1 MTLLFSPLTLRDV
14 TFANRIMLSPMC
26 QYAAT
31 DGLANTWHMVHLGAM
46 ANGGYGGIMTE
57 ATAVLP
63 EGRITH
69 GDLGLW
75 SEAHRAALQP
85 VIDFIKGTG
94 AKAGIQLGHAG
105 RKASMQRPWFGNGPL
120 GAEDTAR
127 GDIAWDIEAP
137 SALPVGEGWLMP
149 REMSL
154 DDIARVQSAFV
165 DAAKRADAL
174 GCDFIELHCAH
185 GYLLQTFLSP
195 LSNTRRDAY
204 GGDLTGRMRMALE
217 TAQQVRVVW
226 PDGKPLFAR
235 ISSVDGVDGGWEIED
250 SVVLARAL
258 KEIGVDV
265 IDCSSGGN
273 QGPAT
278 AKSGRTPPAGFQ
290 LDYAA
295 TVRRDAGIATQG
307 VGLILDGPQAEAA
320 LQDGQVDLVAIGR
333 QALFDPF
340 WPRHQAYAMGL
351 NDYADWPEAYG
362 WWLERREKAIEALR
376 AVAE

>member
-1 MTLLFSPLTLRDV
+1 MTLLFSPLILRDV
-14 TFANRIMLSPMC
+14 TFPNRIMLSPMC
-26 QYAAT
+26 QYAAH
-31 DGLANTWHMVHLGAM
+31 DGLANNWHLVHLGAM
-46 ANGGYGGIMTE
+46 ANGGFGGIMTE

-75 SEAHRAALQP
+75 SDAHRDALQP
-85 VIDFIKGTG
+85 VIDFIRSTG
-94 AKAGIQLGHAG
+94 ARAGIQLGHAG

-127 GDIAWDIEAP
+127 GDVAWPIQAP

-149 REMSL
+149 QEMSL
-154 DDIARVQSAFV
+154 DDIERVQQAFV
-165 DAAKRADAL
+165 AAAIRAEEL
-174 GCDFIELHCAH
+174 GCDFIELHAAH

-195 LSNTRRDAY
+195 LSNKRGDGY
-204 GGDLTGRMRMALE
+204 GGDLACRMRMVLE
-217 TAQQVRVVW
+217 TARAVRAVW
-226 PDGKPLFAR
+226 PEGKPLFAR
-235 ISSVDGVDGGWEIED
+235 LSSVDGIEGGWQIED
-250 SVVLARAL
+250 SVVLARELKAL
-258 KEIGVDV
+258 GVDV

-278 AKSGRTPPAGFQ
+278 VGKGRTLPPGFQ
-290 LDYAA
+290 LGYAE
-295 TVRRDAGIATQG
+295 TIRREAGIATQG

-320 LQDGQVDLVAIGR
+320 LQSGQVDIVAIGR

-351 NDYADWPEAYG
+351 NDYGDWPDAYG
-362 WWLERREKAIEALR
+362 WWLNRREPIIAALKNG
-376 AVAE
+376 AE

>member
-1 MTLLFSPLTLRDV
+1 
-14 TFANRIMLSPMC
+14 
-26 QYAAT
+26 
-31 DGLANTWHMVHLGAM
+31 
-46 ANGGYGGIMTE
+46 
-57 ATAVLP
+57 
-63 EGRITH
+63 
-69 GDLGLW
+69 
-75 SEAHRAALQP
+75 
-85 VIDFIKGTG
+85 
-94 AKAGIQLGHAG
+94 
-105 RKASMQRPWFGNGPL
+105 QRPWFGNGPL
-120 GAEDTAR
+120 DADDTAR
-127 GDIAWDIEAP
+127 GDVAWDIQAP

-149 REMSL
+149 QEMTL
-154 DDIARVQSAFV
+154 ADITRVQDAFV
-165 DAAKRADAL
+165 AAAGRAQAL

-195 LSNTRRDAY
+195 LSNMRSDAY
-204 GGDLTGRMRMALE
+204 GGDLQGRMRMVLE
-217 TAQQVRVVW
+217 IARKVRAVW
-226 PDGKPLFAR
+226 PEGKPLFAR
-235 ISSVDGVDGGWEIED
+235 ISSVDGVEGGWQIED

-278 AKSGRTPPAGFQ
+278 AKTGRTPPAGFQ

-295 TVRRDAGIATQG
+295 TVRREAGIATQG

-340 WPRHQAYAMGL
+340 WPRHQAYAMGQ

-362 WWLERREKAIEALR
+362 WWLERREKAIQALKKPSDTG
-376 AVAE
+376 A